1 MKTAIATMPPY
12 DDSVWVAPT
21 ENRRNNRG
29 LSEISAG
36 NNVGGVTEPM
46 RPGGA

>member
-1 MKTAIATMPPY
+1 VKTAIATMPPY
-12 DDSVWVAPT
+12 DDSVWVALP

-36 NNVGGVTEPM
+36 NNVDSVTSL
-46 RPGGA
+46 